1 MVRLAVINGE
11 SGQGQHHYH
20 LWRDVQ
26 LHQRPASDI
35 VMRHPEVAVNAGID
49 AFNRALLVV
58 ELFHLRVDSSSARRV
73 RR

>member
-1 MVRLAVINGE
+1 MVRHAVINGE
-11 SGQGQHHYH
+11 SGQDQHHYP
-20 LWRDVQ
+20 LR

-35 VMRHPEVAVNAGID
+35 VMHRPEVAVNAGID

-58 ELFHLRVDSSSARRV
+58 ELFHLRVDSSSTPRV